1 MGRTRSRRPSADKAI
16 GKRLFGAKATNVLV
30 PNRAS
35 VNQYLSAHPMLSD
48 LLSSVCRTVRQA
60 FGPCAELSLEMY
72 RDPEIDDRYLT
83 LYVRLEKYD
92 SGVPERIDA
101 VRRQFEQKL
110 EQVSGD
116 FLLTTDFRPR
126 RGNHAV

>member
-1 MGRTRSRRPSADKAI
+1 
-16 GKRLFGAKATNVLV
+16 
-30 PNRAS
+30 
-35 VNQYLSAHPMLSD
+35 
-48 LLSSVCRTVRQA
+48 
-60 FGPCAELSLEMY
+60 MY

-116 FLLTTDFRPR
+116 FLLTTDFRPP